1 MAALGS
7 AEGRKPAHSD
17 RVMARNVTLSLSR
30 GSVNLKQSHVE
41 QLVRSLRQLHSLNGD
56 TVADEIADLALAG
69 VRIDLRLDGAELDAL
84 ASAVMC
90 LTAPPRA
97 TDPAFARLL
106 AHVRDEESR

>member
-1 MAALGS
+1 MAALVSRGGSGS
-7 AEGRKPAHSD
+7 ASSD

-30 GSVNLKQSHVE
+30 GSVNLKHAHVE
-41 QLVRSLRQLHSLNGD
+41 QLVRSLRELDSRIGD

-69 VRIDLRLDGAELDAL
+69 VRIDLRLDGAELEAL
-84 ASAVMC
+84 ASAVTR

-106 AHVRDEESR
+106 AHVREEEAR

>member
-1 MAALGS
+1 MTALRSGGG
-7 AEGRKPAHSD
+7 GRLAHSD
-17 RVMARNVTLSLSR
+17 RIMARNVTLSLSR
-30 GSVNLKQSHVE
+30 GSVNLKQGHVE
-41 QLVRSLRQLHSLNGD
+41 QLVRSLRELDSRTGD

-69 VRIDLRLDGAELDAL
+69 VRIDLRLDGAELEAL

-106 AHVRDEESR
+106 AHVRDEEAR